1 MHDYYPYFRGKQ
13 NELITIRDNARL
25 LKSAGFVPIIE
36 PVKQSTSGLERAIDE
51 VVKEDGACIL
61 IVNPNCGDH
70 CADSTAIKK
79 LINKDF
85 ASAASLSVGILLK
98 SSMSANDVRAL
109 CEEYPSRDVTL
120 IHYGFEEGSNL
131 AQILINHTNVTRH
144 VFIEDFCGKL
154 YRKHF
159 RDDGRSR
166 ILIRDGFQRR
176 KNREHGEHPSE
187 LFSDL
192 HVTFGEESMD
202 GFGDF
207 LIVGDD
213 YFESGGPAYAV
224 AIHLTYIDQKRD
236 EAMYI
241 HHFVSNRTDTQAD
254 PAGKF
259 EEALTKLVAEV
270 NKPSSPILR
279 SVAVEEFLDLHNN
292 TTKYHRV
299 PHFPGLG
306 YVKKL
311 SMQHH
316 IETLADYFRRHREAK

>member
-13 NELITIRDNARL
+13 NELITIRENAKL
-25 LKSAGFVPIIE
+25 LKEAGFVPIIE
-36 PVKQSTSGLERAIDE
+36 PVKQSTSGLQRAIHE
-51 VVKEDGACIL
+51 VVKEDGQCIL
-61 IVNPNCGDH
+61 IVNPKCGDH
-70 CADSTAIKK
+70 CADSAKIKR

-85 ASAASLSVGILLK
+85 AGNASLSVGILLT
-98 SSMSANDVRAL
+98 SLMSANDVRAL
-109 CEEYPSRDVTL
+109 CDEYPSRDVTL

-131 AQILINHTNVTRH
+131 ARVLINRTNVTRH
-144 VFIEDFCGKL
+144 VFIDDFCGKL

-166 ILIRDGFQRR
+166 ILIKDGFQRR

-192 HVTFGEESMD
+192 HVTFDEESMD

-213 YFESGGPAYAV
+213 YFESGGPAFAV

-254 PAGKF
+254 PGGKF
-259 EEALTKLVAEV
+259 GEALEKLVDEV
-270 NKPSSPILR
+270 NKPDSPILR
-279 SVAVEEFLDLHNN
+279 SAAVAEFLDLHNN
-292 TTKYHRV
+292 TTKYRLV

-306 YVKKL
+306 YAKKL

-316 IETLADYFRRHREAK
+316 IETLADYFRRQGKAK